1 MTSASKYLATYLN
14 DHLGGA
20 TAGVEL
26 VRRAARENE
35 GSELGAFLS
44 ELAMEIETDRETLE
58 TIMGELG
65 VKPDRAKI
73 AAGWAAEKVGRLKP
87 NAQLR
92 GYSPLSPLVELEGL
106 LVGIQG
112 KLAMWRAVSR
122 DRRLRGPRSRAPG
135 GARRPGREPAG
146 RRRAPPP
153 RGRPP
158 GAHGGLTARSPA
170 PVWRQDF
177 TLRR

>member
-14 DHLGGA
+14 DHLAAA

-35 GSELGAFLS
+35 GSELGALLS
-44 ELAMEIETDRETLE
+44 DVTTQIEADREALE
-58 TIMGELG
+58 AIMGELG
-65 VKPDRAKI
+65 VKADRAKV

-106 LVGIQG
+106 LVVVQG
-112 KLAMWRAVSR
+112 KLALWRALAEIADAVGL
-122 DRRLRGPRSRAPG
+122 DRARLDELAARAESQQADLERHRIDV
-135 GARRPGREPAG
+135 ARRA
-146 RRRAPPP
+146 
-153 RGRPP
+153 
-158 GAHGGLTARSPA
+158 LTA
-170 PVWRQDF
+170 V
-177 TLRR
+177 

>member
-1 MTSASKYLATYLN
+1 MTSPSKYLATYLN

-35 GSELGAFLS
+35 GTELGDFLA
-44 ELAMEIETDRETLE
+44 ELARDIEADRATLE
-58 TIMGELG
+58 AIMKQLG
-65 VKPDRAKI
+65 VKADRAKV

-112 KLAMWRAVSR
+112 KLAMWRALAEVADAVGL
-122 DRRLRGPRSRAPG
+122 DRPRLEELAARAEAQQADAERHRLDA
-135 GARRPGREPAG
+135 ARRA
-146 RRRAPPP
+146 
-153 RGRPP
+153 
-158 GAHGGLTARSPA
+158 LTA
-170 PVWRQDF
+170 V
-177 TLRR
+177 

>member
-1 MTSASKYLATYLN
+1 MTSPSKYLATYLN

-26 VRRAARENE
+26 GRRAARENE
-35 GSELGAFLS
+35 GTELGDFLS
-44 ELAMEIETDRETLE
+44 ELAREIEADRQTLE
-58 TIMGELG
+58 AIMKQLG
-65 VKPDRAKI
+65 VKADRAKV

-112 KLAMWRAVSR
+112 KLAMWRALAEVA
-122 DRRLRGPRSRAPG
+122 DAV
-135 GARRPGREPAG
+135 
-146 RRRAPPP
+146 
-153 RGRPP
+153 
-158 GAHGGLTARSPA
+158 GL
-170 PVWRQDF
+170 
-177 TLRR
+177 

>member
-1 MTSASKYLATYLN
+1 MTPASKYLATYLN
-14 DHLGGA
+14 DHLGGS
-20 TAGVEL
+20 TFGVAL
-26 VRRAARENE
+26 VRRTAAENK

-44 ELAMEIETDRETLE
+44 DLATEIAADRQTLQ

-73 AAGWAAEKVGRLKP
+73 AAGWTAEKLGRLKP

-112 KLAMWRAVSR
+112 KLSLWRALAEIADAVGL
-122 DRRLRGPRSRAPG
+122 DRARLEALAARAETQQAGVERHRLPV
-135 GARRPGREPAG
+135 ARRA
-146 RRRAPPP
+146 
-153 RGRPP
+153 
-158 GAHGGLTARSPA
+158 LTA
-170 PVWRQDF
+170 V
-177 TLRR
+177 

>member
-1 MTSASKYLATYLN
+1 MTSVSKYLATYLN

-35 GSELGAFLS
+35 GSQLGAFLS
-44 ELAMEIETDRETLE
+44 ELAVEIAADRDTLE

-65 VKPDRAKI
+65 AKADRAKV

-112 KLAMWRAVSR
+112 KLAMWRALAEVADAVGL
-122 DRRLRGPRSRAPG
+122 DRARLEGLAAQAEGQQAGVERHRLEV
-135 GARRPGREPAG
+135 AREA
-146 RRRAPPP
+146 
-153 RGRPP
+153 
-158 GAHGGLTARSPA
+158 LTA
-170 PVWRQDF
+170 V
-177 TLRR
+177 

>member
-35 GSELGAFLS
+35 GSELGAFLAD
-44 ELAMEIETDRETLE
+44 LAKEIEADREALE
-58 TIMGELG
+58 AIMGELG
-65 VKPDRAKI
+65 VKADRAKV

-106 LVGIQG
+106 LVGITG
-112 KLAMWRAVSR
+112 KLGMWRALAEIADAVGL
-122 DRRLRGPRSRAPG
+122 DRARLQGLADRAESQRADVERHRLDV
-135 GARRPGREPAG
+135 ARPA
-146 RRRAPPP
+146 
-153 RGRPP
+153 
-158 GAHGGLTARSPA
+158 LTAI
-170 PVWRQDF
+170 
-177 TLRR
+177 

>member
-1 MTSASKYLATYLN
+1 MTTASKYLATYLN

-44 ELAMEIETDRETLE
+44 DLAKEIEADREALE
-58 TIMGELG
+58 AIMGELG
-65 VKPDRAKI
+65 VKADRAKV

-112 KLAMWRAVSR
+112 KIGMWRALAEIADAVGL
-122 DRRLRGPRSRAPG
+122 DRARLQELAARAESQQADIERHRIDV
-135 GARRPGREPAG
+135 ARRA
-146 RRRAPPP
+146 
-153 RGRPP
+153 
-158 GAHGGLTARSPA
+158 LTA
-170 PVWRQDF
+170 V
-177 TLRR
+177 

>member
-1 MTSASKYLATYLN
+1 MTAASKYLATYLN
-14 DHLGGA
+14 DHLGAA

-35 GSELGAFLS
+35 GSELGSFLS
-44 ELAMEIETDRETLE
+44 DLAGAIEADRETLE
-58 TIMGELG
+58 AIMGELG
-65 VKPDRAKI
+65 VKADRAKV

-112 KLAMWRAVSR
+112 KLALWRALAEVADAVGLDRARLETLAERAESQQADVERHRR
-122 DRRLRGPRSRAPG
+122 DV
-135 GARRPGREPAG
+135 ARVA
-146 RRRAPPP
+146 
-153 RGRPP
+153 
-158 GAHGGLTARSPA
+158 LTAI
-170 PVWRQDF
+170 
-177 TLRR
+177 

>member
-1 MTSASKYLATYLN
+1 MTTASKYLATYLN

-35 GSELGAFLS
+35 GTELGPFLS
-44 ELAMEIETDRETLE
+44 DLAAQIEADREALE
-58 TIMGELG
+58 KIMGELG
-65 VKPDRAKI
+65 VKPDRAKV
-73 AAGWAAEKVGRLKP
+73 AAGWTAEKVGRLKP

-112 KLAMWRAVSR
+112 KLAMWRALAEIAEALGL
-122 DRRLRGPRSRAPG
+122 DRVRLQELAARAESQQTDVEHHRIDV
-135 GARRPGREPAG
+135 ARRA
-146 RRRAPPP
+146 
-153 RGRPP
+153 
-158 GAHGGLTARSPA
+158 LTA
-170 PVWRQDF
+170 V
-177 TLRR
+177 